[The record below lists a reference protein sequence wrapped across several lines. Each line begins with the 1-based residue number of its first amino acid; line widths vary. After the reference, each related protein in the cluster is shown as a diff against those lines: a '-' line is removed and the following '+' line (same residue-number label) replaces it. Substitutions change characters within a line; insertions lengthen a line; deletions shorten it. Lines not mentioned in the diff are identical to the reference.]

1 MPPSRPAA
9 TASPPRRRI
18 AARIDAAQAAR
29 GAACDACTMQSTAL
43 DIVREEH
50 QALAV
55 MLRSLRMLVESSHR
69 QRTPPP
75 FEVLRAMLLYVDEFP
90 DRLHH
95 PKEEGLLF
103 PRVRERCPELAAVL
117 DRLQAEHDAAPARLR
132 EVEHALLGWEVLG
145 EPRRDAFE
153 QALRRYVDFYLS
165 HMALEE
171 REVLPAA
178 ERRLSATDWVELD
191 AAFAANQDPL
201 TGHEPTP
208 DYRPLFSRIVALAPA
223 PVGLG
228 PPA

>member
-1 MPPSRPAA
+1 
-9 TASPPRRRI
+9 
-18 AARIDAAQAAR
+18 
-29 GAACDACTMQSTAL
+29 MQSLAL
-43 DIVREEH
+43 NVIREEH
-50 QALAV
+50 QALAA
-55 MLRSLRMLVESSHR
+55 MLRSLRMLVESAHR
-69 QRTPPP
+69 QGTTPP

-90 DRLHH
+90 ERLHH

-117 DRLQAEHDAAPARLR
+117 GRLQADHEAGPARLR
-132 EVEHALLGWEVLG
+132 ELEHALLGWEVLG
-145 EPRRDAFE
+145 EARRDAFE
-153 QALRRYVDFYLS
+153 QALRHYVDFYLS

-178 ERRLSATDWVELD
+178 ERHLSAADWAELD